1 MSNIDHRLSDG
12 AWQLSLITVMPSAA
26 SIQSRYTAE
35 ELMELRRNTLRYA
48 RSFPPGDE
56 RNRHR
61 QIAAL
66 LRTLF
71 QSDGWF
77 KAHTFDGPLVP

>member
-1 MSNIDHRLSDG
+1 
-12 AWQLSLITVMPSAA
+12 MPSAEA
-26 SIQSRYTAE
+26 IQSRYTAE
-35 ELMELRRNTLRYA
+35 QLIELRRNTLRYA

-61 QIAAL
+61 QVAAL

-71 QSDGWF
+71 RSDGWF
-77 KAHTFDGPLVP
+77 KARALDRPLVP

>member
-1 MSNIDHRLSDG
+1 MS
-12 AWQLSLITVMPSAA
+12 SAEI
-26 SIQSRYTAE
+26 IQSRYTVE
-35 ELMELRRNTLRYA
+35 ELIDLRRSTLRYA
-48 RSFPPGDE
+48 RSFPPGNE

-61 QIAAL
+61 QVAAS

-77 KAHTFDGPLVP
+77 KAHALDRALFP

>member
-1 MSNIDHRLSDG
+1 
-12 AWQLSLITVMPSAA
+12 MPSVKT
-26 SIQSRYTAE
+26 IQSRYSPE
-35 ELMELRRNTLRYA
+35 ELIELRRNTLRYA

-61 QIAAL
+61 QVAAS

-71 QSDGWF
+71 QGKGWF
-77 KAHTFDGPLVP
+77 KAHARKGA

>member
-1 MSNIDHRLSDG
+1 MS
-12 AWQLSLITVMPSAA
+12 SAET
-26 SIQSRYTAE
+26 IQRRYSVE
-35 ELMELRRNTLRYA
+35 ELIELRRKTLRYA

-61 QIAAL
+61 QVAAS

-71 QSDGWF
+71 RGEGWF
-77 KAHTFDGPLVP
+77 KAHTPDGGPAR

>member
-1 MSNIDHRLSDG
+1 
-12 AWQLSLITVMPSAA
+12 MPPTKTF
-26 SIQSRYTAE
+26 QRRYTIE
-35 ELMELRRNTLRYA
+35 ELIELRRNTLRYA

-71 QSDGWF
+71 RGEGWF
-77 KAHTFDGPLVP
+77 KAHTLDGALAP

>member
-1 MSNIDHRLSDG
+1 MS
-12 AWQLSLITVMPSAA
+12 SAEI
-26 SIQSRYTAE
+26 IQSRYTVE
-35 ELMELRRNTLRYA
+35 ELIDLRRNTLRYA
-48 RSFPPGDE
+48 RSCPPGDE

-61 QIAAL
+61 QVAAL

-77 KAHTFDGPLVP
+77 KVHAVDGAQVS

>member
-1 MSNIDHRLSDG
+1 M
-12 AWQLSLITVMPSAA
+12 MPANNF
-26 SIQSRYTAE
+26 QRRYTVE
-35 ELMELRRNTLRYA
+35 QLIELRRNTLRYA

-77 KAHTFDGPLVP
+77 KAHTVDGALVQ

>member
-1 MSNIDHRLSDG
+1 MSSVEI
-12 AWQLSLITVMPSAA
+12 
-26 SIQSRYTAE
+26 IQSRYTVE
-35 ELMELRRNTLRYA
+35 EFINLRRNTLRYA

-61 QIAAL
+61 QVAAS

-77 KAHTFDGPLVP
+77 KAHASDGTLAR

>member
-1 MSNIDHRLSDG
+1 MSPAEI
-12 AWQLSLITVMPSAA
+12 
-26 SIQSRYTAE
+26 IQSRYTVE
-35 ELMELRRNTLRYA
+35 ELIDLRRYTLRYA

-61 QIAAL
+61 KVAAS

-71 QSDGWF
+71 QSDGWV
-77 KAHTFDGPLVP
+77 KAHASDGARVR

>member
-1 MSNIDHRLSDG
+1 M
-12 AWQLSLITVMPSAA
+12 MPANNL
-26 SIQSRYTAE
+26 QRRYTIE
-35 ELMELRRNTLRYA
+35 ELIELRRNTLRYA

-77 KAHTFDGPLVP
+77 EAHTVDGAPVR